1 MDRISK
7 IFKSI
12 KYFKPQASRK
22 ESPETYIIAKKN
34 NYLFNKFK

>member
-1 MDRISK
+1 MDRISI

-22 ESPETYIIAKKN
+22 ESPETYIIAKK
-34 NYLFNKFK
+34 K